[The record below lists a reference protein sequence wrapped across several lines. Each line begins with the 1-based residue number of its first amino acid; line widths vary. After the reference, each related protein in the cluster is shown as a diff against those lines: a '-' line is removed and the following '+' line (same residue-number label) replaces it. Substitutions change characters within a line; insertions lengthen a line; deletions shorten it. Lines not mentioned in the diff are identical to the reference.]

1 MTRCWY
7 NSVKLMHILFIG
19 LMITNVQI
27 FTTQLTVS
35 FSTRF
40 HLSLVF

>member
-1 MTRCWY
+1 
-7 NSVKLMHILFIG
+7 VILIHISFTG

-35 FSTRF
+35 HSTRF
-40 HLSLVF
+40 HLSLVFYSLLH